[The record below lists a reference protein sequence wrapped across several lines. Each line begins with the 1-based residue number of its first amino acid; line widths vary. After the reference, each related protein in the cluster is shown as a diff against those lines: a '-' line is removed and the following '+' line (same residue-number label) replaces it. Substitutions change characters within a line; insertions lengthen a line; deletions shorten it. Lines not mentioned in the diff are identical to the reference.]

1 MFFFLFSGQFL
12 LKSVSVCGNFILF
25 ICCALSSSMGDTDN
39 IKSRDYALEVQKKVL
54 SKMASKKFTKLL
66 IDDKTSQAL
75 DEAHVILRGYMKSK
89 KDASKLLKNLVKIII
104 KIAVLQ
110 RNDQFSEKEL
120 VLAKKMH
127 TKLKTTALTL
137 VSFYEV
143 DFTFDQY
150 VLSKHVNELRGQIH
164 ALIEVHLK
172 DKSKERVN
180 HVFDTLGDHEFLAAL
195 FNKEGPLYEHLAI
208 VATCLKSLIEEGNL

>member
-1 MFFFLFSGQFL
+1 
-12 LKSVSVCGNFILF
+12 
-25 ICCALSSSMGDTDN
+25 MGDVDN

-54 SKMASKKFTKLL
+54 SKMASKNLTKLL
-66 IDDKTSQAL
+66 IDDNTSEAL
-75 DEAHVILRGYMKSK
+75 DEAHKILRGYMKSK
-89 KDASKLLKNLVKIII
+89 KEASKLLKDLVKIII

-120 VLAKKMH
+120 ILAKKMH
-127 TKLKTTALTL
+127 SKLKTTALTL

-150 VLSKHVNELRGQIH
+150 VLSTHVNELRGQIH
-164 ALIEVHLK
+164 ALIEVHLQ

-180 HVFDTLGDHEFLAAL
+180 NVFNTLGDTKFLAAL
-195 FNKEGPLYEHLAI
+195 FNKEGPHYVHLEK
-208 VATCLKSLIEEGNL
+208 VAMCLKSLIEEGNL